1 MDDAEIPRGVV
12 AIDPSSV
19 VVHFDGACEPP
30 KGGGVAAYGYV
41 VEGEAIH
48 SEGRGLAVRPFSPHA
63 TNNVAE
69 YVGAICAL
77 EWLVGRGYH
86 GNVALT
92 GDSQLV
98 IRQKRGEY
106 EVRAPHLRAYHD
118 RLAQLVGKFRHVE
131 FVWVPREKNQHADAF
146 SKEALVE
153 ARAGLERHR
162 PDLPVEVPEED
173 GPHGDPASERPGQF
187 QRTV

>member
-1 MDDAEIPRGVV
+1 MDDSEIPRGVV
-12 AIDPSSV
+12 AIDPNSG

-30 KGGGVAAYGYV
+30 QGGGVAAYGYV
-41 VEGEAIH
+41 VEGEGIRY
-48 SEGRGLAVRPFSPHA
+48 EGRGLAVKPFSPHA

-77 EWLVGRGYH
+77 EWLVDRGYH

-98 IRQKRGEY
+98 IRQMRGEY

-118 RLAQLVGKFRHVE
+118 RLAQLVEKFRHVE
-131 FVWVPREKNQHADAF
+131 FVWVPREKNQHADAL

-153 ARAGLERHR
+153 ARVGLERHR
-162 PDLPVEVPEED
+162 PELPFEVPEED
-173 GPHGDPASERPGQF
+173 EPLDDGGSDRSDQF
-187 QRTV
+187 QRTG

>member
-1 MDDAEIPRGVV
+1 MDDSKIPRGLV
-12 AIDPSSV
+12 AIDPNSV

-41 VEGEAIH
+41 VEGEGIH
-48 SEGRGLAVRPFSPHA
+48 HEGRGLAVKPFSPHA

-77 EWLVGRGYH
+77 EWLVGRGYQET
-86 GNVALT
+86 VTLT

-98 IRQKRGEY
+98 IRQMRGEY
-106 EVRAPHLRAYHD
+106 EVRARHLRAYHD
-118 RLAQLVGKFRHVE
+118 RLAQLAAKFRHVE
-131 FVWVPREKNQHADAF
+131 FVWVPRSQNQHADAL
-146 SKEALVE
+146 SKEALLE
-153 ARAGLERHR
+153 ARVGLERHR

-173 GPHGDPASERPGQF
+173 EPHDGASSERSDQF

>member
-1 MDDAEIPRGVV
+1 MV

-41 VEGEAIH
+41 VEGEGIH

-77 EWLVGRGYH
+77 EWLSGSGFR
-86 GNVALT
+86 GNVTLT

-98 IRQKRGEY
+98 VRQMRREY
-106 EVRAPHLRAYHD
+106 EVRAPHLRAYRD
-118 RLAQLVGKFRHVE
+118 RLAQLSGMFRHVE
-131 FVWVPREKNQHADAF
+131 FVWVPRERNQRADAL
-146 SKEALVE
+146 SKEALAE
-153 ARAGLERHR
+153 ARRDLAPHR
-162 PDLPVEVPEED
+162 PELPVEVPEED
-173 GPHGDPASERPGQF
+173 TPPDAAPDGSDQF